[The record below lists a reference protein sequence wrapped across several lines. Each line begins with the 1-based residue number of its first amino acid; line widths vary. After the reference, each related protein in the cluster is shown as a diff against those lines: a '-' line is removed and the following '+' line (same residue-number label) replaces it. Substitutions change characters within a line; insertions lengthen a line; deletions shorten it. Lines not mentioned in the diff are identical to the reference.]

1 MKRSTFVLHFQPNM
15 TKNILCTT
23 DFSEPSK
30 RALEWAINF
39 SKKEGSN
46 LTILFTYRLTKNAGE
61 ELVPWKKRVEE
72 EAKKKFI
79 AFESQ
84 HLKDIG
90 IKYEFRIEVG
100 FVADRIEDHAK
111 NNPLGFLVIDKSM
124 CARSKESFDD
134 LIENINVPVVI
145 IPY

>member
-1 MKRSTFVLHFQPNM
+1 M

-23 DFSEPSK
+23 DFSEASI

-39 SKKEGSN
+39 SKEEGSD
-46 LTILFTYRLTKNAGE
+46 LTILFTYRLTKNAAE
-61 ELVPWKKRVEE
+61 ELVSWKKKVEE
-72 EAKKKFI
+72 EANKKFI

-84 HLKDIG
+84 YLKDIG

-100 FVADRIEDHAK
+100 FVTDRIEDHAK
-111 NNPLGFLVIDKSM
+111 NNPLGLLVIDKSM
-124 CARSKESFDD
+124 CMKNKETFED
-134 LIENINVPVVI
+134 LIESINVPVVI

>member
-1 MKRSTFVLHFQPNM
+1 M

-30 RALEWAINF
+30 RALEWAVDF
-39 SKKEGSN
+39 SKKEGSQ
-46 LTILFTYRLTKNAGE
+46 LTILFTYRLTKNAAE
-61 ELVPWKKRVEE
+61 ELVLWKKRVEE
-72 EAKKKFI
+72 DAKKKFI

-84 HLKDIG
+84 HLKDVG

-111 NNPLGFLVIDKSM
+111 NNPLGFLVMDRSM
-124 CARSKESFDD
+124 CTRNKEAFDD
-134 LIENINVPVVI
+134 LMEIIKVPVVI
-145 IPY
+145 VPS

>member
-1 MKRSTFVLHFQPNM
+1 M

-23 DFSEPSK
+23 DFSEASK
-30 RALEWAINF
+30 RALEWAIKF
-39 SKKEGSN
+39 SKEEGSD
-46 LTILFTYRLTKNAGE
+46 LTILYTYRLTKNVAE
-61 ELVPWKKRVEE
+61 ELVSWKKKVEE

-90 IKYEFRIEVG
+90 IKYQFKIEVG

-111 NNPLGFLVIDKSM
+111 NNPLGFLVIDKTM
-124 CARSKESFDD
+124 CTRNKETFDD
-134 LIENINVPVVI
+134 LIESINVPVVI
-145 IPY
+145 VPS

>member
-1 MKRSTFVLHFQPNM
+1 M

-23 DFSEPSK
+23 DFSEASK
-30 RALEWAINF
+30 RALEWAIDF
-39 SKKEGSN
+39 SKEEGSD
-46 LTILFTYRLTKNAGE
+46 LTILYTYRLTKNGAE
-61 ELVPWKKRVEE
+61 ELVSWKKNIEE

-84 HLKDIG
+84 YLKEIG
-90 IKYEFRIEVG
+90 IKYEFKIEVG

-111 NNPLGFLVIDKSM
+111 NNPLRFIIIDRSM
-124 CARSKESFDD
+124 CSRNKETFDD

-145 IPY
+145 IPF